1 MNSTNLFKHK
11 MDQKLKEI
19 ENESL
24 NINSLNNQ
32 STIATPTNEENTV
45 ENKDIADGHNSIFN
59 F

>member
-45 ENKDIADGHNSIFN
+45 ENKDIADGHN
-59 F
+59 